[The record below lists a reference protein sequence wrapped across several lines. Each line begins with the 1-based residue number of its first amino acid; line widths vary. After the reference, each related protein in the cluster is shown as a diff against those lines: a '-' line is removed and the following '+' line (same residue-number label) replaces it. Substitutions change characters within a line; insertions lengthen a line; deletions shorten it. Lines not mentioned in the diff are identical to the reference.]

1 MTFPIF
7 VLQNNTPQAMIKKLY
22 VADYALIDTLS
33 LTPTSSMNIITGETG
48 AGKSIIMGAL
58 SLVMG
63 ERADTSVLRN
73 DNKKCVI
80 EATIDISNY
89 NLEEFFKENDI
100 DYENPTIIRR
110 EIAPTGRSR
119 AFINDSPVLLE
130 TLSALSARLIDVHSQ
145 HQSLSLSRHQY
156 RTHILDSYCGNDV
169 LMTLYRTALSDY
181 KKAARLLDELI
192 EKNDRLSS
200 NEELNRYLLQ
210 ELENAAL
217 YIGMEEEI
225 EETIERLSN
234 AQKIKESLWTADELL
249 NGEVKGVIENIR
261 LLKGE
266 IAAISRFLPAESDVD
281 ARMENILIELKDIS
295 SEISSLMEEVDED
308 PASLS
313 RYEDRLSTLHSLYRK
328 HNVKTVDELLGIQH
342 RLKEEVATLTDMEN
356 EINEARVEAEKA
368 LAVLKEASDNLYE
381 ARVIGSREL
390 SAEIESIIKDLGMKD
405 ARYVID
411 VTHGN
416 RYEADGCDE
425 ISFLFTANAGTAP
438 TPLEKTA
445 SGGELSR
452 VMMAIKCSLASK
464 SHLPT
469 LVLDEIDTG
478 ISGEVAMKMGRL
490 MEKMSRNMQL
500 IVITHLPQIA
510 SRADL
515 HLKVY
520 KETSDDVSH
529 TRIRH
534 LTDDE
539 RVTEIA
545 QMISGS
551 DIQESALTHARE
563 LLKKN

>member
-73 DNKKCVI
+73 DNKKCVV
-80 EATIDISNY
+80 EATIDIENY

-130 TLSALSARLIDVHSQ
+130 TLSTLSSRLIDVHSQ

-169 LMTLYRTALSDY
+169 LMTLYRTALADY
-181 KKAARLLDELI
+181 KNAARLLDELI
-192 EKNDRLSS
+192 EKNNRLSS
-200 NEELNRYLLQ
+200 NEEINRYLLQ
-210 ELENAAL
+210 ELEDATL

-225 EETIERLSN
+225 EETIERLAN

-249 NGEVKGVIENIR
+249 NADTKGVIENIR
-261 LLKGE
+261 RLKGE
-266 IAAISRFLPAESDVD
+266 LSAISRFLPADSDVD
-281 ARMENILIELKDIS
+281 ARMENIFIELKDIS
-295 SEISSLMEEVDED
+295 SEVSSLINSVDED
-308 PASLS
+308 PASLG
-313 RYEDRLSTLHSLYRK
+313 RYEEKLSLLHTLYRK
-328 HNVKTVDELLGIQH
+328 HNVKTVDELLAIQH
-342 RLKEEVATLTDMEN
+342 RLESEVSTLIDMDN
-356 EINEARVEAEKA
+356 EINEARKEVEKTLTALKSAAHDLYKSREK
-368 LAVLKEASDNLYE
+368 
-381 ARVIGSREL
+381 GGREL
-390 SAEIESIIKDLGMKD
+390 STEIESIIKDLGMKD
-405 ARYVID
+405 ARYVIE
-411 VTHGN
+411 VTHGDK
-416 RYEADGCDE
+416 YEADGCDE
-425 ISFLFTANAGTAP
+425 ISFLFTANAGSSPA
-438 TPLEKTA
+438 PLEKTA

-520 KETSDDVSH
+520 KETCDDVTH

-534 LTDDE
+534 LTDEE
-539 RVTEIA
+539 RVVEIA

>member
-1 MTFPIF
+1 M
-7 VLQNNTPQAMIKKLY
+7 
-22 VADYALIDTLS
+22 LS
-33 LTPTSSMNIITGETG
+33 LLHIENIAVIEQSDISFNKGFNVLTGETG

-63 ERADTSVLRN
+63 ERADTSVLRS
-73 DNKKCVI
+73 DNKKCVV
-80 EATIDISNY
+80 EATIDIENY

-119 AFINDSPVLLE
+119 AFINDTPVLLE
-130 TLSALSARLIDVHSQ
+130 TLSALSSRLIDVHSQ

-169 LMTLYRTALSDY
+169 LMTLYRTALADY

-192 EKNDRLSS
+192 EKNERLSS
-200 NEELNRYLLQ
+200 SEEINRYLLQ

-217 YIGMEEEI
+217 YTGMEEEI

-234 AQKIKESLWTADELL
+234 AQKIKESLWEADELL
-249 NGEVKGVIENIR
+249 NGETKGVIENIR
-261 LLKGE
+261 RLKGE
-266 IAAISRFLPAESDVD
+266 LASISRFLPAESDVD
-281 ARMENILIELKDIS
+281 ARMDNIFIELKDIS
-295 SEISSLMEEVDED
+295 SEVSSLINSIDED
-308 PASLS
+308 PASLG
-313 RYEDRLSTLHSLYRK
+313 RYEEKLSLLHTLYRK
-328 HNVKTVDELLGIQH
+328 HNVKTAEELLDIQH
-342 RLKEEVATLTDMEN
+342 RQESEVSTLIDMEN
-356 EINEARVEAEKA
+356 EINDTRIEAEKTLAA
-368 LAVLKEASDNLYE
+368 LKNAAHDLYE
-381 ARVIGSREL
+381 SREKGSREL

-405 ARYVID
+405 ARYVIE
-411 VTHGN
+411 VTHGD

-425 ISFLFTANAGTAP
+425 ISFLFTANAGSSPA
-438 TPLEKTA
+438 PLEKTA

-520 KETSDDVSH
+520 KETSDDATH

-539 RVTEIA
+539 RVVEIA
-545 QMISGS
+545 QMISGC